1 MFITPARSD
10 DLDDLIEKGQE
21 FNLSPEIIENSP
33 VLQKWLQEIPNVLE
47 DIKNQPSFRT
57 RVRLGYTQFPSSDDV
72 GGIYVGIE
80 DVFIDR
86 SRFTVSGE
94 YATSFKG
101 ERLSLG
107 GDLHYYILPLGSYV
121 NLSPVVGYRYL
132 ATDGYHTDG
141 VNVGVRL
148 LLALSPEGA
157 SDIFITQSF
166 VSPGSSQEVG
176 IMTISAGYAV
186 TENLR
191 ISTDIQWQNSI
202 QHKDSRVGI
211 NLEWLLF

>member
-94 YATSFKG
+94 YNTSFKG

-121 NLSPVVGYRYL
+121 NLSPVLGYRYL